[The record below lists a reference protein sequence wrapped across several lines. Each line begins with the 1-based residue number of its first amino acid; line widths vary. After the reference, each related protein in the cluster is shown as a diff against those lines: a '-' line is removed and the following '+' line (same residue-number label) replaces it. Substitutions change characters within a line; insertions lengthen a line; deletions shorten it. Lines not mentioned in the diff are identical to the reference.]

1 MLQLIGHL
9 ARWTVR
15 RLVRLY
21 YPKIEISGREHIP
34 RTGPVL
40 LAANHANSLIDPVIV
55 GLTADRPVRFFA
67 KAPLFDTPVLG
78 RLMRALGMLPAFRA
92 QDDGAQVRRNLESLN
107 VGAQALAQGAAVGIF
122 PEGKSHDSLKM
133 EQIRSGAARMA
144 VAAVEQGAKELKL
157 VPIGINYQ
165 RKTLFRSAIWVRVG
179 RPITVAR
186 FVAQHGGERQAMRAL
201 TTEIEARLKR
211 VVLHLTDP
219 QLEPFLDELELLVP
233 PPKRLHGHVAISAV
247 RQRKRLADA
256 MNYFHERDRSGGQPC
271 PPDAATP
278 GTADMAVRN
287 SSALATAIQDYRAH
301 LAAAGLNS
309 RSPVMRHRTWRLFA
323 TLLVEG
329 LWLGFWFPAAIIGTV
344 FHVVPFIITRALARK
359 IQDGPTTTA
368 LSRLGLGLPIY
379 AAWYAGAWF
388 SIRSYFLPWV
398 AWTVVGLMPL
408 AGIFALTYAHRARDI
423 CRNWWNQMLLI
434 LKPQRL
440 RELRTEQGTLREK
453 LREFVGEYAR
463 EFPSLDEQPRRYSRT
478 ERVRFTLRWA
488 GIVIAAAGI
497 FIWQNWRFNESG
509 RGERMHGLNL
519 AGLSTN
525 SLAAALQADETA
537 LSNIV
542 AGVESLETRT
552 LAIMK
557 EFASGKRN
565 WYRQADDDA
574 VRAELLAYVNYRAA
588 LLRIVWKYQDYEHV
602 GDETLRLRAF
612 LASYTA
618 ASVLYEASVKF
629 VTLFANAPDAVRKL
643 NEAEPLWNI
652 PPGLFDTVRGSLAD
666 PENRR
671 LMQRAQAFYRL
682 HRDGFARLNLT
693 SPSPFDQFHA
703 AIAKSEKTIQ
713 QSTLVALSAGAAT
726 PFTEARDTGKEAI
739 YRAQMFISSW
749 VGDTKVREPHGGKS
763 LIRSEH
769 LNELTGKLKPGDLML
784 ERRNWFLSNAFLPGY
799 WPHAALYV
807 GTAED
812 LRRLGLDRDPRVR
825 KHWEKFLTR
834 DDKGHERVIIEAIS
848 EGVVFTSMEHSV
860 GEADAA
866 AFLRPNLS
874 EERIKE
880 VIARA
885 FSHAG
890 KPYDFEFDFFSTDKL
905 VCSEVVYRAF
915 DGDISLPLVNVMG
928 RKTLPPIEI
937 VRQCVRERNLPPE
950 QFTFVAW
957 LHSDERRGRVWF
969 GKEDD
974 FYKTA
979 EWSGLDLAPRK

>member
-1 MLQLIGHL
+1 MLQLIGDL
-9 ARWTVR
+9 ARWTIR
-15 RLVRLY
+15 RLIRLY
-21 YPKIEISGREHIP
+21 YPKIEVSGAVHIP
-34 RTGPVL
+34 REGTVL
-40 LAANHANSLIDPVIV
+40 LVANHANSLIDPVIV
-55 GLTADRPVRFFA
+55 GLAADRPVRFFA

-107 VGAQALAQGAAVGIF
+107 VGAQALAQGAVVGIF

-144 VAAVEQGAKELKL
+144 VGAVEQGAKELKL
-157 VPIGINYQ
+157 VPVGINYQ

-186 FVAQHGGERQAMRAL
+186 FVVQHGGERQAMRAL

-219 QLEPFLDELELLVP
+219 QLELFLDELELLVP

-256 MNYFHERDRSGGQPC
+256 INYFHERARSGGQPC
-271 PPDAATP
+271 PPDTS
-278 GTADMAVRN
+278 GNETADKAVR
-287 SSALATAIQDYRAH
+287 SSDAMSAAIQEYRTHLAT
-301 LAAAGLNS
+301 AGLNS
-309 RSPVMRHRTWRLFA
+309 RSPVMRHRSWRLFL
-323 TLLVEG
+323 TLLVEA
-329 LWLGFWFPAAIIGTV
+329 LWLGFWFPAAIIGTL
-344 FHVVPFIITRALARK
+344 FHLVPFVITRALARK

-379 AAWYAGAWF
+379 ALWYAGAWF
-388 SIRSYFLPWV
+388 AIRSYFLPWV
-398 AWTVVGLMPL
+398 AWTTVGLMPL
-408 AGIFALTYAHRARDI
+408 AGIFALTYAHRSRDI
-423 CRNWWNQMLLI
+423 CRNWLHQVGLL
-434 LKPQRL
+434 LKPERL
-440 RELRTEQGTLREK
+440 RALRAEQGRLREK
-453 LREFVGEYAR
+453 LAGFVAEFAR

-478 ERVRFTLRWA
+478 ERVRFVVRWA
-488 GIVIAAAGI
+488 CIGIAAVGI
-497 FIWQNWRFNESG
+497 FVWQNWRFSESG

-519 AGLSTN
+519 AGMSTN
-525 SLAAALQADETA
+525 SLVAALQADETA

-542 AGVESLETRT
+542 AGVSALDARTRV
-552 LAIMK
+552 IMA
-557 EFASGKRN
+557 EYASGKRD

-588 LLRIVWKYQDYEHV
+588 LLRIIWKYQDYEKA

-618 ASVLYEASVKF
+618 ASVLYETSIQF
-629 VTLFANAPDAVRKL
+629 VTLFNDAPNAVRKL

-652 PPGLFDTVRGSLAD
+652 PPGLFDTVRRSLAD
-666 PENRR
+666 EDNRK
-671 LMQRAQAFYRL
+671 LMQRAQSFYRQ
-682 HRDGFARLNLT
+682 HREDFARLNLT
-693 SPSPFDQFHA
+693 APSPFDQFHA
-703 AIAKSEKTIQ
+703 AIAKAEKTVRE
-713 QSTLVALSAGAAT
+713 STLVALAAGAAT
-726 PFTEARDTGKEAI
+726 PFTDARDAGKEAI
-739 YRAQMFISSW
+739 YRAQTFISSW

-763 LIRSEH
+763 LIQPAH
-769 LNELTGKLKPGDLML
+769 LKELTGKLKPGDLML

-915 DGDISLPLVNVMG
+915 DGDIKLPLVDVMG

-979 EWSGLDLAPRK
+979 EWSGLDLAPRR

>member
-1 MLQLIGHL
+1 
-9 ARWTVR
+9 
-15 RLVRLY
+15 
-21 YPKIEISGREHIP
+21 
-34 RTGPVL
+34 
-40 LAANHANSLIDPVIV
+40 
-55 GLTADRPVRFFA
+55 
-67 KAPLFDTPVLG
+67 
-78 RLMRALGMLPAFRA
+78 
-92 QDDGAQVRRNLESLN
+92 
-107 VGAQALAQGAAVGIF
+107 
-122 PEGKSHDSLKM
+122 
-133 EQIRSGAARMA
+133 
-144 VAAVEQGAKELKL
+144 
-157 VPIGINYQ
+157 
-165 RKTLFRSAIWVRVG
+165 
-179 RPITVAR
+179 
-186 FVAQHGGERQAMRAL
+186 
-201 TTEIEARLKR
+201 
-211 VVLHLTDP
+211 
-219 QLEPFLDELELLVP
+219 
-233 PPKRLHGHVAISAV
+233 
-247 RQRKRLADA
+247 
-256 MNYFHERDRSGGQPC
+256 
-271 PPDAATP
+271 
-278 GTADMAVRN
+278 
-287 SSALATAIQDYRAH
+287 
-301 LAAAGLNS
+301 
-309 RSPVMRHRTWRLFA
+309 MRHRTWRLFA

-344 FHVVPFIITRALARK
+344 FHVVPFAITRALARK
-359 IQDGPTTTA
+359 VQDGPTTTA

-379 AAWYAGAWF
+379 ALWYTGAWF
-388 SIRSYFLPWV
+388 AIRSYFLPWV

-423 CRNWWNQMLLI
+423 CRNWWNQMLLV

-440 RELRTEQGTLREK
+440 RELRAEQGTLREK

-463 EFPSLDEQPRRYSRT
+463 EFPSLDEQPRKYSRT
-478 ERVRFTLRWA
+478 ERVRFALRWA
-488 GIVIAAAGI
+488 SIVIAAVGI
-497 FIWQNWRFNESG
+497 FIWQNWYFNES
-509 RGERMHGLNL
+509 RRSDRMHGLNL
-519 AGLSTN
+519 AGMSTN

-542 AGVESLETRT
+542 VGVSALDARTRV
-552 LAIMK
+552 IMA
-557 EFASGKRN
+557 EYASGKRN
-565 WYRQADDDA
+565 WYRQSDDDA

-588 LLRIVWKYQDYEHV
+588 LLRIIWKYQDYEKV
-602 GDETLRLRAF
+602 SDETLRLRAF

-618 ASVLYEASVKF
+618 ASVLYETSIQF
-629 VTLFANAPDAVRKL
+629 VTLFNDAPNAVRKL

-652 PPGLFDTVRGSLAD
+652 PPGLFDTVRRSLAD
-666 PENRR
+666 EDNRK
-671 LMQRAQAFYRL
+671 LMQRAQNFYRQ
-682 HRDGFARLNLT
+682 HRENFVRLNLT
-693 SPSPFDQFHA
+693 TPSPFDRFHA
-703 AIAKSEKTIQ
+703 AIAKSEKTVRE
-713 QSTLVALSAGAAT
+713 STLVALAAGAAT
-726 PFTEARDTGKEAI
+726 PFTDARDTGKEAI
-739 YRAQMFISSW
+739 YRAQTFISSW

-763 LIRSEH
+763 LIQPAH
-769 LNELTGKLKPGDLML
+769 LKELTAKLKPGDLML

-915 DGDISLPLVNVMG
+915 DGDIKLPLVDVMG

-937 VRQCVRERNLPPE
+937 VRQCARERNLPPE

-957 LHSDERRGRVWF
+957 LHSDERAGRAWF
-969 GKEDD
+969 REEND
-974 FYKTA
+974 FYKTVD
-979 EWSGLDLAPRK
+979 WSGMDLAPRK

>member
-15 RLVRLY
+15 RLIRLY
-21 YPKIEISGREHIP
+21 YPKIEISGADHIP
-34 RTGPVL
+34 RKGPVL
-40 LAANHANSLIDPVIV
+40 LVANHANSLIDPVIV
-55 GLTADRPVRFFA
+55 GLAADRPVRFFA

-107 VGAQALAQGAAVGIF
+107 VGAQAMAQGAAVGIF

-144 VAAVEQGAKELKL
+144 VVAVEQGAKELKL

-165 RKTLFRSAIWVRVG
+165 RKQLFRSAIWVRVG

-186 FVAQHGGERQAMRAL
+186 FLTQHGGERQAMRAL

-211 VVLHLTDP
+211 VVLHLSDP
-219 QLEPFLDELELLVP
+219 QFEPFLDELELLLP
-233 PPKRLHGHVAISAV
+233 PPKRRHGHIAISAL

-256 MNYFHERDRSGGQPC
+256 MNHFLEHDRPR
-271 PPDAATP
+271 AE
-278 GTADMAVRN
+278 AVAESIRE
-287 SSALATAIQDYRAH
+287 YRAH
-301 LAAAGLNS
+301 LTAAGLTS
-309 RSPVMRHRTWRLFA
+309 RSPVMRFRTWRLFL
-323 TLLVEG
+323 TLFIEA
-329 LWLGFWFPAAIIGTV
+329 LWLGYWFPAAIIGTV
-344 FHVVPFIITRALARK
+344 FHLVPFIITRALARK

-379 AAWYAGAWF
+379 ALWYTAAWF
-388 SIRSYFLPWV
+388 AIRSYFLPWV

-408 AGIFALTYAHRARDI
+408 AGIFALTYAHRSRDI
-423 CRNWWNQMLLI
+423 CLNWLQQMRLI
-434 LKPQRL
+434 IRPGRL
-440 RELRTEQGTLREK
+440 RELRAEQGMLREK
-453 LREFVGEYAR
+453 LRGFVGEFAR

-478 ERVRFTLRWA
+478 ERVRFALRWA
-488 GIVIAAAGI
+488 GIVIAAVGI
-497 FIWQNWRFNESG
+497 FIWQNWYFNESR
-509 RGERMHGLNL
+509 RGDRMHGLNL
-519 AGLSTN
+519 AGMSTN

-557 EFASGKRN
+557 EFAGGKRS

-588 LLRIVWKYQDYEHV
+588 LLRIVWKYQDYEKV
-602 GDETLRLRAF
+602 PDEALRLRAF
-612 LASYTA
+612 LASYTS

-652 PPGLFDTVRGSLAD
+652 PPGLFDTVRRSLAD
-666 PENRR
+666 EDNRK
-671 LMQRAQAFYRL
+671 LMQRAQLFYRR
-682 HRDGFARLNLT
+682 HRDDFARLNLAT
-693 SPSPFDQFHA
+693 PSPFDQFHA

-726 PFTEARDTGKEAI
+726 PFTDARDTGKEAI
-739 YRAQMFISSW
+739 YRAQTFISSW

-763 LIRSEH
+763 LIQPAH
-769 LNELTGKLKPGDLML
+769 LKELTGKLKPGDLML

-950 QFTFVAW
+950 QFKFVAW

>member
-1 MLQLIGHL
+1 MLQLLGHL
-9 ARWTVR
+9 ARWTIR
-15 RLVRLY
+15 RLIRLY

-67 KAPLFDTPVLG
+67 KAPLFETPVLG
-78 RLMRALGMLPAFRA
+78 RLLRALGMLPAFRA

-107 VGAQALAQGAAVGIF
+107 VGAQALASGAAVGIF

-157 VPIGINYQ
+157 IPIGINYQ
-165 RKTLFRSAIWVRVG
+165 RKQLFRSAIWVRVG

-186 FVAQHGGERQAMRAL
+186 FMAQHGDERKAMRAL
-201 TTEIEARLKR
+201 TAEIEARLKR
-211 VVLHLTDP
+211 VVLHLSDT
-219 QLEPFLDELELLVP
+219 QFEPFLDELELLLP
-233 PPKRLHGHVAISAV
+233 PPKRRHGHVAFSAV

-256 MNYFHERDRSGGQPC
+256 MNYFHAQERSGGQPC
-271 PPDAATP
+271 PPKVLEEE
-278 GTADMAVRN
+278 TADKAVR
-287 SSALATAIQDYRAH
+287 SSDAMAQAIREYRAH
-301 LAAAGLNS
+301 LASAGLTS
-309 RSPVMRHRTWRLFA
+309 RSPVMRFRTWKLFL
-323 TLLVEG
+323 TLFIEA
-329 LWLGFWFPAAIIGTV
+329 LWLGFWFPAAIIGAV
-344 FHVVPFIITRALARK
+344 FHLMPFLITRALARK

-379 AAWYAGAWF
+379 ALWSVGAWF
-388 SIRSYFLPWV
+388 AIRSYFLPWV

-423 CRNWWNQMLLI
+423 CRNWLRQMLL
-434 LKPQRL
+434 LLRPGRL
-440 RELRTEQGTLREK
+440 RALRAEQGKLREK
-453 LREFVGEYAR
+453 LREFVGEYVR

-488 GIVIAAAGI
+488 GIVIAAVGI
-497 FIWQNWRFNESG
+497 FIWQNWRFHESG

-542 AGVESLETRT
+542 AGVEGLEVRTRV
-552 LAIMK
+552 IMA
-557 EFASGKRN
+557 EFANSKRN

-588 LLRIVWKYQDYEHV
+588 LLRIVWKYQDYEQA
-602 GDETLRLRAF
+602 GDEALRLRAF

-629 VTLFANAPDAVRKL
+629 VTLFANSPNAVRKL
-643 NEAEPLWNI
+643 NEAEPLWSI
-652 PPGLFDTVRGSLAD
+652 PPGLFDTVRRSLAE

-671 LMQRAQAFYRL
+671 LMQRAQIFYRR
-682 HRDGFARLNLT
+682 HREDFARLNLAT
-693 SPSPFDQFHA
+693 PPPFDQFHA
-703 AIAKSEKTIQ
+703 VIAKSEKTIQ
-713 QSTLVALSAGAAT
+713 QSTLVALAAGAAT
-726 PFTEARDTGKEAI
+726 PFTDARDTGKEAI
-739 YRAQMFISSW
+739 YRAQTFISSW

-763 LIRSEH
+763 LIQPAH
-769 LNELTGKLKPGDLML
+769 LKELTGKLKPGDLML

-834 DDKGHERVIIEAIS
+834 DDQGHERVIIEAIS

-866 AFLRPNLS
+866 AFLRPNIS
-874 EERIKE
+874 DERIKE

-890 KPYDFEFDFFSTDKL
+890 KPYDFEFDFFSSDKL

-915 DGDISLPLVNVMG
+915 DGDISLPLVDVMG

-937 VRQCVRERNLPPE
+937 VRQCVRERTKPHA
-950 QFTFVAW
+950 QFNFVAW
-957 LHSDERRGRVWF
+957 LQSDERRGRVTF
-969 GKEDD
+969 GGEEA

-979 EWSGLDLAPRK
+979 EWSGMDLAPRR